1 MEQQRGVGRRRL
13 VTGVLAG
20 GVVGAGSSGTAQA
33 RAGRSPD
40 LVPAKK
46 LRTGDLIVGPGSTV
60 VRVARVDRLPS
71 GRRRVRYTDPYTGAV
86 TPLAPDVDR
95 TGFPSRFKFVV
106 LGRGVGVANVRLTGP
121 VAVAP
126 TVIDGGGP

>member
-20 GVVGAGSSGTAQA
+20 GVAGASSSGTAQA

-40 LVPAKK
+40 LVAAKK
-46 LRTGDLIVGPGSTV
+46 LRAGDLIVGPGATV
-60 VRVARVDRLPS
+60 VRVASVDRLPS

-95 TGFPSRFKFVV
+95 TGFPARFRFVV
-106 LGRGVGVANVRLTGP
+106 LGRGARVANVRLTGP

-126 TVIDGGGP
+126 IVIDGGAP

>member
-20 GVVGAGSSGTAQA
+20 GVAGASSSGTAQA

-40 LVPAKK
+40 LVAAKK
-46 LRTGDLIVGPGSTV
+46 LRAGDLIVGPGATV
-60 VRVARVDRLPS
+60 VRVASVDRLPS

-95 TGFPSRFKFVV
+95 FRFVV
-106 LGRGVGVANVRLTGP
+106 LGRGAGVANVRLTGP

-126 TVIDGGGP
+126 TVIDGGAP